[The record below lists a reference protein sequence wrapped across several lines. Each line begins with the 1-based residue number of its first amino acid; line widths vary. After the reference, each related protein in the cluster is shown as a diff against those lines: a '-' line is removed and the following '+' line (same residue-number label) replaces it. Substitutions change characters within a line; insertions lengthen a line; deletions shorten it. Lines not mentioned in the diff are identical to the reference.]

1 MGVLDF
7 ILDPVFGPLLK
18 LQPVWAILIISLVVS
33 FIIVIIYR
41 LLTNQKE
48 MKALKD
54 EIKSHQKQMR
64 EFKNEPQKV
73 LEIQKKAMQV
83 NMKYM
88 GKSMKP
94 TIITFIPI
102 ILIFG
107 WMQAHLA
114 YAPLTPDQPFNVDVL
129 AAKGITSGTVHL
141 DVPEGLSV
149 IGDIERELV
158 EGKTNFTLKGEAGEY
173 DASFTLQNKSVDVSI
188 LITNEAAYAPVQQS
202 FKDASIA
209 KVVLG
214 NKTLKVFWKLNWLWS
229 YILFSIVFSIA
240 LRKIMKVY

>member
-1 MGVLDF
+1 MGILDF

-18 LQPVWAILIISLVVS
+18 LQPIWAVLIISLVVS
-33 FIIVIIYR
+33 LIIVIIYR

-64 EFKNEPQKV
+64 ELKNEPQKV

-114 YAPLTPDQPFNVDVL
+114 YAPLIPDQPF
-129 AAKGITSGTVHL
+129 
-141 DVPEGLSV
+141 
-149 IGDIERELV
+149 
-158 EGKTNFTLKGEAGEY
+158 
-173 DASFTLQNKSVDVSI
+173 
-188 LITNEAAYAPVQQS
+188 
-202 FKDASIA
+202 
-209 KVVLG
+209 
-214 NKTLKVFWKLNWLWS
+214 
-229 YILFSIVFSIA
+229 
-240 LRKIMKVY
+240 